1 MKKIDKICA
10 FIGKFKY
17 LCVVSFLLKAPNG
30 AKGRETYITV
40 KAFLCALVLT
50 V

>member
-17 LCVVSFLLKAPNG
+17 LCDISHAESPKWSE
-30 AKGRETYITV
+30 RWETYITV